1 MGDVS
6 CMKRLAL
13 TLLSISLISLISL
26 IASIAVIRP
35 ALAAEP
41 GARTILVMGD
51 SISAAYGIQREYGWV
66 RLLEQRLAEH
76 TIEFHVVNASISG
89 ETTSGGLSRLPKAL
103 ELHAPEIVIIEL
115 GGNDALRGY
124 PIDAIQR
131 NLRRMIELSH
141 EVDARVVLMGME
153 IPPNYGDR
161 YTQAFR
167 GIYRDLAQSEAVG
180 LVPFLLEGVALEEEL
195 MQSDGIHPT
204 AAGQPRLLDNIWPV
218 LGVVLGADDR
228 EAPTFE

>member
-1 MGDVS
+1 
-6 CMKRLAL
+6 MKRLAL
-13 TLLSISLISLISL
+13 TLLSISLISL

-51 SISAAYGIQREYGWV
+51 SISAAYGIQREHGWV

-167 GIYRDLAQSEAVG
+167 GIYRDLARSEAVG